1 MGRVIVVAVH
11 GTGADH
17 TDRSIRL
24 AGLHGPGLDTGSLGP
39 QQEIIGRCQVE
50 RILHI
55 PGRMILRQVQG
66 FEIEV
71 IVFDFRTAFHFKPHA
86 HENLLD
92 FPQRELYGMQM
103 AAVTM
108 TAGQRDIDTLGS
120 HLFLELTCLEKLHL
134 FVQTGFD
141 TGPHFVDHLA
151 DLRPFL
157 SGNGTEPAE
166 DLRQGPFLS
175 QILDPDILQILDIL
189 DFAKILAYFFTQFL
203 QLIVHTNA
211 S

>member
-1 MGRVIVVAVH
+1 MESRKNVTLIIPSDIIATGLSSILSAHSEFFVKENLHEYSRATEARLRTLQCDLLIV
-11 GTGADH
+11 D
-17 TDRSIRL
+17 
-24 AGLHGPGLDTGSLGP
+24 P
-39 QQEIIGRCQVE
+39 
-50 RILHI
+50 
-55 PGRMILRQVQG
+55 
-66 FEIEV
+66 